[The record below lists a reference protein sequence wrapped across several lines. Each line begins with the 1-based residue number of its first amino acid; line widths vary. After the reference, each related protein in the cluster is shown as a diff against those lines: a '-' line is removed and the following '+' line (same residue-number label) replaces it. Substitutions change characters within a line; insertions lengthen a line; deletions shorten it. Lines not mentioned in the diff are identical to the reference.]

1 MDNNELK
8 NILENLNIENS
19 IKKVTNDKL
28 SDLFEYVQID
38 MGKPIVLADEIPKY
52 LFILLEGKV
61 T

>member
-52 LFILLEGKV
+52 LFIL
-61 T
+61 